1 MNLSC
6 ENPSLAEAEFPSIVA
21 DFTYII
27 IREVLEI
34 ISMNTTSSLVG
45 LATC

>member
-6 ENPSLAEAEFPSIVA
+6 ENPSLIAAEFLSIVA
-21 DFTYII
+21 GITYVII
-27 IREVLEI
+27 WEVLEI